1 MVPLPASR
9 AGQAAQD
16 TLSGH
21 GHKAGTVWKSGRM
34 SKLIHADTDNV
45 WLPAFVRRHDESGD
59 LAGALRVA
67 GEGALALAQGSSAAG
82 LFAARKGLDVAGGLL
97 TATRHAAAARC
108 ATKSAARRERRG
120 RRTGL
125 VIAGVVA
132 VAAAG
137 GVVLYRRRRP
147 AHPPIAPEPPR
158 VRPAESPEATTGT
171 VESPGTTDASGD

>member
-1 MVPLPASR
+1 
-9 AGQAAQD
+9 
-16 TLSGH
+16 
-21 GHKAGTVWKSGRM
+21 M
-34 SKLIHADTDNV
+34 SKLIHAETDDV
-45 WLPAFVRRHDESGD
+45 WLPAFVRRHDESGN

-67 GEGALALAQGSSAAG
+67 GEGAVALAQGSSAAG

-97 TATRHAAAARC
+97 TAARRTAAARC
-108 ATKSAARRERRG
+108 ATKSAARPERTG

-125 VIAGVVA
+125 VIAGAVA

-158 VRPAESPEATTGT
+158 VRPVESQEPTAGSKPVSPE
-171 VESPGTTDASGD
+171 STDASGD